1 MHKRFILGIVLLF
14 VLFSCHNRE
23 SDVVEQILRRQSVC
37 FLEPPSRTPS
47 SFSVDAPLLGNGFT
61 GVALSGPPDKLV
73 FHISRND
80 FWRLRSAHDEAYPLV
95 LGKIQLSMPQ
105 LEGFSYQVTQQLYDA
120 TTTASFSRGEQS
132 VTCQTF
138 VAATEDLM
146 LIRLIAEGK
155 ERISG
160 SVQLVLPEKSES
172 PDFPEQ
178 RESGISP
185 DGIQYI
191 ARAFVDSVEIPTR
204 AAAALRVDG
213 SSNGSFTLSP
223 GKPLMLVCA
232 FSSDFKS
239 DDCLQAVLR
248 SVSTCG
254 SRRQAQVLKAHRRWW
269 KEYWKKSYVSL
280 PDSILERQYYLSLYG
295 MASCS
300 RDTEFPP
307 GLFGNWITQEIPAW
321 NGDYHLNY
329 NYQAPFYALYSA
341 NRLEQA
347 EPYNAPLLAA
357 IPRGNYY
364 SEKVTKIPGGILLP
378 VGIGPLGIESTR
390 WSPQMEA
397 RHSDW
402 RQLGN
407 IEAEGMFWGQK
418 SNAAYAVCNL
428 AMQFY
433 RTWDAAFARKV
444 YPFVR
449 GVAVFWE
456 HYLTRQGDRY
466 IILNDAIHEGTIGT
480 KNPICSLGLVRMAL
494 TIACDMSEFLGID
507 ADSRKVWR
515 ERCEHLST
523 FPTQERDGK
532 TVFRYTEEGVD
543 WWGSNTLGIQHIF
556 PAGQVGLD
564 SDPELLQIAR
574 NTVDVMQRWLD
585 FNGTNSFFPAAVR
598 VGYSPDSILVH
609 LRQYVEHTY
618 PNGFQKDNP
627 HGPENWSTV
636 PCTINEMLCMGHQDI
651 VRLFPV
657 WPHTSDAS
665 FHQIRVEGAFL
676 VSAALRDG
684 VVGEVTLLSE
694 QGRDLTMQNPWGDVP
709 VMVQASSGQKQTV
722 QGSLIRMKT
731 VSGLTYHFQ
740 PVYAP

>member
-1 MHKRFILGIVLLF
+1 MVLAAAL
-14 VLFSCHNRE
+14 SACRRE
-23 SDVVEQILRRQSVC
+23 GADEAALVVGRQRVV
-37 FLEPPSRTPS
+37 FAEPPGRTPS
-47 SFSVDAPLLGNGFT
+47 QYSVDAPLMGNGSL
-61 GVALSGPPDKLV
+61 GVAMGGGGDSLTFYL
-73 FHISRND
+73 SRND
-80 FWRLRSAHDEAYPLV
+80 FWRLRSAHDEAYPAV
-95 LGKIQLSMPQ
+95 LGR
-105 LEGFSYQVTQQLYDA
+105 LEVCLPGLAGGSYRVEQQLWDA
-120 TTTASFSRGEQS
+120 TTRGRFAQGGRRVE
-132 VTCQTF
+132 CQAL
-138 VAATEDLM
+138 VAAGEDV
-146 LIRLIAEGK
+146 LIVRLE
-155 ERISG
+155 
-160 SVQLVLPEKSES
+160 SVGTDTVAGRARLVLPGRDEV
-172 PDFPEQ
+172 PGLPEV
-178 RESGISP
+178 RESGRRE
-185 DGIQYI
+185 GGVMYI
-191 ARAFVDSVEIPTR
+191 VRSFADSVDIPTR
-204 AAAALRVDG
+204 AAAALRVEG
-213 SSNGSFTLSP
+213 SADGSFTLWP
-223 GKPLMLVCA
+223 GRPLTLVCA
-232 FSSDFKS
+232 TGSDFKAP
-239 DDCLQAVLR
+239 DCLSDVVGRASDMGGRRLRRVLR
-248 SVSTCG
+248 E
-254 SRRQAQVLKAHRRWW
+254 HRRWW
-269 KEYWKKSYVSL
+269 SDYWRQSYVCL
-280 PDSILERQYYLSLYG
+280 PDSAVERLYYLSLYG

-347 EPYNAPLLAA
+347 EPYSAPLLAA

-390 WSPQMEA
+390 WSPRMEA

-494 TIACDMSEFLGID
+494 TTACDMSEFLGLD

-676 VSAALRDG
+676 VSAALRNG
-684 VVGEVTLLSE
+684 VVGEVALLSE

-709 VMVQASSGQKQTV
+709 VMVKASNGQKQTV

-740 PVYAP
+740 PVTAP